1 MENVFKFI
9 YDTIKGLEI
18 EKCDIYLNRPTIF
31 GDNEKRKKSY
41 VTISI
46 PNGIENMGA
55 FAQASGIITIGA
67 KDAVLGLPQV
77 NEILRVAEIIKN
89 TFPVLTEDYSLIDF
103 EFASDDSLGNGWHEY
118 YYSFQIYIN
127 KSF

>member
-1 MENVFKFI
+1 MESVFKFI

-18 EKCDIYLNRPTIF
+18 DKCDVYLNRPTIL
-31 GDNEKRKKSY
+31 GDYEKRKKTY
-41 VTISI
+41 VIISI

-77 NEILRVAEIIKN
+77 SEILRVAEIIKN
-89 TFPVLTEDYSLIDF
+89 KFPILTDDYSLIDF

>member
-46 PNGIENMGA
+46 PNGIENMGS

>member
-1 MENVFKFI
+1 MESVFKFI

-18 EKCDIYLNRPTIF
+18 DKCDVYLNRPNIF
-31 GDNEKRKKSY
+31 GDNERRKKSY
-41 VTISI
+41 VIISI
-46 PNGIENMGA
+46 PNGIENRGA
-55 FAQASGIITIGA
+55 FCQAGGVITIGA

-77 NEILRVAEIIKN
+77 SEILRVADEIKKV
-89 TFPVLTEDYSLIDF
+89 FPILTDDYSLIDF

>member
-1 MENVFKFI
+1 MESVFKFI
-9 YDTIKGLEI
+9 YDTVKDLGINN
-18 EKCDIYLNRPTIF
+18 CDIYLNRPTVL
-31 GDNEKRKKSY
+31 GDNERRKKSY
-41 VTISI
+41 VIISI

-55 FAQASGIITIGA
+55 FSQASGIITIGA

-77 NEILRVAEIIKN
+77 NEILRVANEIKKV
-89 TFPVLTEDYSLIDF
+89 FPVLTKDYSLIDL

>member
-1 MENVFKFI
+1 MESVFKFI

-18 EKCDIYLNRPTIF
+18 DKCDVYLNRPTIL
-31 GDNEKRKKSY
+31 GDYEKRKKTY
-41 VTISI
+41 VIISI

-55 FAQASGIITIGA
+55 FSQASGIITVGA

-77 NEILRVAEIIKN
+77 NEILRVADIIKS

>member
-1 MENVFKFI
+1 MESVFKFI

-18 EKCDIYLNRPTIF
+18 DKCDIYLNRPTIL
-31 GDNEKRKKSY
+31 GDNERRKKSY
-41 VTISI
+41 VIISI
-46 PNGIENMGA
+46 PNGIDNMGA
-55 FAQASGIITIGA
+55 FSKADGIITIGA

-77 NEILRVAEIIKN
+77 NEILRVANEIKKI
-89 TFPVLTEDYSLIDF
+89 FPTLTDDYSLIDLD
-103 EFASDDSLGNGWHEY
+103 FASDDSLGNGWHEY

>member
-9 YDTIKGLEI
+9 YDKIKGLEI
-18 EKCDIYLNRPTIF
+18 ENCDIYLNLPTIL
-31 GDNEKRKKSY
+31 GDNERRKKSY

-55 FAQASGIITIGA
+55 FSRAAGMITIGA

-77 NEILRVAEIIKN
+77 NEILRVANIVKDS
-89 TFPVLTEDYSLIDF
+89 FPVLTDDYSLIDF
-103 EFASDDSLGNGWHEY
+103 EFASDESLGNGWHEY